1 VVRNRRKCIRSVA
14 TLTAETYIAPERLSR
29 MNSMTAAPS
38 IGVPE
43 LAGLASYA
51 GAARIGFAVDENV
64 RRLLRYQWTERR
76 LMIALL
82 SHLTAEPHWEVK
94 CGYALHQ
101 WQDAEHVDWL
111 RRRIGEMRHPVP
123 ALDIAPDP
131 ALEALLQEAEHAADA
146 VELLAGSYG
155 VVRAALAEAYRQ
167 HLATT
172 NPLVDQPTRR
182 VIQRALL
189 DHEEALAWSTAAL
202 GALTGG
208 DAEGTARAESWR
220 GHLASYLTA
229 AGGIA
234 GPTPSPAPAV
244 PASRAIEPFVPEF
257 TPHRDRR
264 FRGRY
269 DFEFPPHVVYNDS
282 RVPADERN
290 LALLAKRTLEMDVPE
305 MMASILVERADQPW
319 EFHLDYSRQLW
330 DETRHAMM
338 GSAAFEARGV
348 DWTGIPLNV
357 GFALRL
363 NLFATPLERQTILY
377 AIEQSLMPAET
388 GKRFEYQTA
397 VEAGDA
403 LSAHFHDYDWAD
415 EVLHAQIG
423 RRWLKREGIST
434 EEALERSKTIHDK
447 TWAALEQFKSDEPP
461 GDWWDGFVRMVLG
474 KPSALKP
481 EERGELKILAE

>member
-1 VVRNRRKCIRSVA
+1 
-14 TLTAETYIAPERLSR
+14 
-29 MNSMTAAPS
+29 MTAAPS
-38 IGVPE
+38 TGVPE
-43 LAGLASYA
+43 LAGLATYA
-51 GAARIGFAVDENV
+51 AAARIGYAVDDNV

-76 LMIALL
+76 LMTTLL
-82 SHLTAEPHWEVK
+82 SHLTAEPCWEVK
-94 CGYALHQ
+94 CGFALHQ

-123 ALDIAPDP
+123 ALDAAPDP
-131 ALEALLQEAEHAADA
+131 ALEALLLEAQHATDA
-146 VELLAGSYG
+146 VELLACSYG

-167 HLATT
+167 HLAAT

-189 DHEEALAWSTAAL
+189 DHEEALAWSAASL
-202 GALTGG
+202 RALTA
-208 DAEGTARAESWR
+208 DDQAAASRAEACR
-220 GHLASYLTA
+220 DHLVAYLAA

-234 GPTPSPAPAV
+234 GPAPSPAPAV
-244 PASRAIEPFVPEF
+244 PSSHGAAPFVPDF
-257 TPHRDRR
+257 SPRRDDR
-264 FRGRY
+264 FQGLHE
-269 DFEFPPHVVYNDS
+269 FEFPPHVIYNDP

-305 MMASILVERADQPW
+305 MMASFLVERAGQPW
-319 EFHLDYSRQLW
+319 EFYLDYSRQLW

-338 GSAAFEARGV
+338 GSVAFEARGV
-348 DWTGIPLNV
+348 DWTRIPLNV

-397 VEAGDA
+397 VEAKDA

-415 EVLHAQIG
+415 EVLHAHIG

-434 EEALERSKTIHDK
+434 EQALERSQEIHDK
-447 TWAALEQFKSDEPP
+447 TWAELARYKTEEPP
-461 GDWWDGFVRMVLG
+461 GDWWDAFVRLVLG

-481 EERGELKILAE
+481 GERGDLKILAE

>member
-1 VVRNRRKCIRSVA
+1 
-14 TLTAETYIAPERLSR
+14 
-29 MNSMTAAPS
+29 MTSAPS

-51 GAARIGFAVDENV
+51 QASRIGYSVDENV

-82 SHLTAEPHWEVK
+82 SHLPAEPHWEVK

-101 WQDAEHVDWL
+101 WQDAEHVEWL

-123 ALDIAPDP
+123 ALDTAPDP
-131 ALEALLQEAEHAADA
+131 ALDALLQEALHAADA
-146 VELLAGSYG
+146 VELLAGGYG
-155 VVRAALAEAYRQ
+155 VVRAALAGAYRE

-182 VIQRALL
+182 VIRRALL
-189 DHEEALAWSTAAL
+189 DHEEALTWSSSAL
-202 GALTGG
+202 GALTESDPG
-208 DAEGTARAESWR
+208 GTARAEAWR
-220 GHLASYLTA
+220 THLLAYLAA

-234 GPTPSPAPAV
+234 GPPPSPAPPV
-244 PASRAIEPFVPEF
+244 PSPRGLEF
-257 TPHRDRR
+257 SPDLRPRRDRR
-264 FRGRY
+264 FRGLY
-269 DFEFPPHVVYNDS
+269 EFEFPPHVVYNDP

-305 MMASILVERADQPW
+305 MMASILVERAGQPW
-319 EFHLDYSRQLW
+319 EFHLDYARQLW
-330 DETRHAMM
+330 DECRHAML
-338 GSAAFEARGV
+338 GSTAFEAGGV
-348 DWTGIPLNV
+348 DWTAIPLNV

-363 NLFATPLERQTILY
+363 NLFATPLERQIILY

-388 GKRFEYQTA
+388 GKRYEYQTA

-434 EEALERSKTIHDK
+434 EEAQQRAQDIHQR
-447 TWAALEQFKSDEPP
+447 TWAALEQFRSGEST
-461 GDWWDGFVRMVLG
+461 GDWWDAFVRRVLG

-481 EERGELKILAE
+481 EDRGALKILAE